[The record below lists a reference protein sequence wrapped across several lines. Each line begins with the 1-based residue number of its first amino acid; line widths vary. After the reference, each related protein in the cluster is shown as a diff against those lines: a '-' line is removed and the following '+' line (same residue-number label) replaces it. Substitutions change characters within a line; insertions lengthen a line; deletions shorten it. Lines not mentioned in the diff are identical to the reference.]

1 MLDITEK
8 EGCLDEQDGG
18 ESVEVD
24 GGEGE
29 EPGFSLMMKFLTKD
43 YQPQQNYKTPNLK
56 SLCQKSAMR

>member
-24 GGEGE
+24 RGEGE
-29 EPGFSLMMKFLTKD
+29 EPGFGLHQDDQGLEIEK
-43 YQPQQNYKTPNLK
+43 QQNSGIRPIWP
-56 SLCQKSAMR
+56 